1 MLARSHTVQAQEIKT
16 MATLAY
22 DEEAT
27 RRLLAVYTTPDVVA
41 QRDAFVRIL
50 APQVGER
57 ILDVGS
63 GPGFLASAIADA
75 VESTGAVCGLEISE
89 PLNAV
94 ARAHC
99 GHQAWVEIRHGDA
112 TYLPFPSASFDAAIS
127 TQVLEY
133 VADVDAVI
141 AEMFRV
147 VRPAGR
153 VVVVDTDWD
162 SIVWHSAD
170 RSRMNSILLAW
181 EQHAPHPRLP
191 RTLGPRLRRAGF
203 RVDTQQVIPLFNPEF
218 GQQTYSNQ
226 MIDLIVSFVTLHAD
240 VPLTDAGKW
249 AEDIR
254 DLGEKG
260 DYFFSLNR
268 YAFLA
273 TKP

>member
-1 MLARSHTVQAQEIKT
+1 LVSRHSGQAQEIKT
-16 MATLAY
+16 MATLAF

-41 QRDAFVRIL
+41 QREAFVRIL

-75 VESTGAVCGLEISE
+75 VESTGAVCGVEISE

-99 GHQAWVEIRHGDA
+99 RHQAWVEIRHADA
-112 TYLPFPSASFDAAIS
+112 TQLPLPSAFFDAAIS

-133 VADVDAVI
+133 VADVDAAI

-153 VVVVDTDWD
+153 VAIVDTDWD
-162 SIVWHSAD
+162 SIVWHSANPF
-170 RSRMNSILLAW
+170 RMNKILLAW

-191 RTLGPRLRRAGF
+191 RTLAGRLRRAGF
-203 RVDTQQVIPLFNPEF
+203 RIDSQQVIPLFNPEF

-226 MIDLIVSFVTLHAD
+226 MIDLIVSFVTTHAE
-240 VPLTDAGKW
+240 VPLTEARKW

-254 DLGEKG
+254 ELVERN

-273 TKP
+273 TRL